1 LSTAPPAV
9 AVPAGPAG
17 EALREAVGLQVQ
29 AGDRLLVD
37 GLDLMLRRG
46 EFLAVLGRNGAGKTL
61 LLHTLAGLRPP
72 AAGELR
78 LLGEPLAARPRR
90 DVARALAL
98 LPQDVEPMPGATV
111 LEAVLTGRYAHQGPW
126 GADDPRDHGLAL
138 DALQRLGIGAQAGRE
153 LATLSGG
160 EQRRAGAAATLAQ
173 QAPVVLL
180 DEPTNHLDPHHQL
193 AVLDVFA
200 AHARDGGAVIA
211 SLHDPTLAGRYAD
224 RVLLLHGDGRWQCGP
239 ATQRLNAADLSALY
253 LTEIIELQGGTRR
266 VFVAA

>member
-1 LSTAPPAV
+1 LNAAPPA
-9 AVPAGPAG
+9 AAALTSPPGVPLLETRRLQVRAG
-17 EALREAVGLQVQ
+17 ER
-29 AGDRLLVD
+29 RLLE
-37 GLDLMLRRG
+37 GLDLELRPG

-61 LLHTLAGLRPP
+61 LLHTLAGLRAP

-78 LLGEPLAARPRR
+78 LLGQPLATRSRR
-90 DVARALAL
+90 EVALAIAL
-98 LPQDVEPMPGATV
+98 LPQDVEPIAGATV

-126 GADDPRDHGLAL
+126 GADDPRDRELAL
-138 DALQRLGIGAQAGRE
+138 EALQRLGVAAHAGRE

-160 EQRRAGAAATLAQ
+160 EQRRVGAAATLVQ

-200 AHARDGGAVIA
+200 AQARDGCAVIA
-211 SLHDPTLAGRYAD
+211 SLHDPTLAARYAD

-239 ATQRLNAADLSALY
+239 AAQLLNATDLSALY
-253 LTEIIELQGGTRR
+253 LTGIVELQAGARR
-266 VFVAA
+266 VFTAA